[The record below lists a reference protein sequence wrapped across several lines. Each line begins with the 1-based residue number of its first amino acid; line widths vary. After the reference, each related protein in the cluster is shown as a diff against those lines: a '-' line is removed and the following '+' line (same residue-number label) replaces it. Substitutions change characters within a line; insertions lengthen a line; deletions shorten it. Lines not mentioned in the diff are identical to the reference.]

1 MGGNRYGFDIGNS
14 DNDSRFIERD
24 YSIGGGVT
32 MERKDVEHGFTHEQE
47 NLNDRIRGKMGTRRG
62 EHFGK
67 GPRKWRKMDSTIKE
81 EVCEALYYNRYVDAT
96 DIEVDVQDGV
106 VHLKGWVDSRDA
118 KREAEHCVEDLVGVH
133 DIRNELHMRNRKVA
147 S

>member
-1 MGGNRYGFDIGNS
+1 MGNRYGFDIGNS
-14 DNDSRFIERD
+14 DNDSRFVERD

-32 MERKDVEHGFTHEQE
+32 MERRDFQHGFSSE

-67 GPRKWRKMDSTIKE
+67 GPRNWKKSDERIKE
-81 EVCEALYYNRYVDAT
+81 EICEALYYDRFVDAS
-96 DIEVDVQDGV
+96 DIDVSVEDGV
-106 VHLKGWVDSRDA
+106 VYLRGWVESRDA
-118 KREAEHCVEDLVGVH
+118 KREAEKCIEDVVGVF
-133 DIRNELHMRNRKVA
+133 DIRNELHMRNRKIA